1 MSLALNMIHV
11 LRFRFIFYA
20 VHIFDD
26 QCLLSFTKHP
36 VPSKDHY
43 SYETICLSCLYL
55 IIFYR
60 QVVDVPVHWNSQ
72 SFWIIKYPRQ
82 LTFVDS
88 GTVWRGGRLGRV
100 NGGGVRFP
108 QLSHWPGTQPRNG
121 AVLADPRL
129 HPVCACQSD
138 SGFKSR
144 TCTSYWWSRDCYVT
158 RFAYIWRTCS

>member
-1 MSLALNMIHV
+1 MYFVSGSFSTLYIYLMTNVSCHSLSI
-11 LRFRFIFYA
+11 
-20 VHIFDD
+20 
-26 QCLLSFTKHP
+26 QCQVKTT
-36 VPSKDHY
+36 